1 MKTRPDAKF
10 GLAAALTAIAIS
22 IPVAVS
28 AHGDPPSEPT
38 PTTTPTTPTTTT
50 TSTST
55 TTTSSTPTETGAPAP
70 DPEGPACGAYKDKNP
85 SGKESFAEMPSESV
99 TQAVANNPLLTT
111 FNKAISGGLN
121 PQVNIV
127 DNLNIGYHV
136 VFAPTDDAFAS
147 LPPERLSALQADPAA
162 LTNLVNYHVVLG
174 LLGPAEVHGRLT
186 TLQGK
191 QVTVKGSGGDI
202 KVDDVAKVTCG
213 GIHTTNSVIYM
224 IDTVLDPAGAVET
237 TPTSASDTTTPS
249 SSSTTATTTTTTSTT
264 ESSR

>member
-1 MKTRPDAKF
+1 VKNRGNAKF
-10 GLAAALTAIAIS
+10 GVGAALTAIALS

-28 AHGDPPSEPT
+28 AHGDPPAEPT
-38 PTTTPTTPTTTT
+38 PSTATTSST

-55 TTTSSTPTETGAPAP
+55 TTSTQTETGAAAP

-85 SGKESFAEMPSESV
+85 SGKGSFAAMPSESV
-99 TQAVANNPLLTT
+99 TQALANNPMLTT
-111 FNKAISGGLN
+111 FSKAISGQLN
-121 PQVNIV
+121 PQVNLV

-162 LTNLVNYHVVLG
+162 LTNLLNYHVVLG

-224 IDTVLDPAGAVET
+224 IDTVLDPAGAIET
-237 TPTSASDTTTPS
+237 STTTTSPTETSSSTQTS
-249 SSSTTATTTTTTSTT
+249 SSSATTTTQPAQ
-264 ESSR
+264 R